1 MPTSTP
7 PARPVPGWIP
17 ELDTPATSADSRSP
31 RGAGEPH
38 RDTQAAASVI
48 PSGSAVNPV
57 TLVPGVDRTSGAP
70 VTVLGIGNPIM
81 GDDAIGL
88 ALLEALH
95 AAVGAREGV
104 DWVNGITDGMELLP
118 VVQDARYLLVL
129 DAVAG
134 ARMAPGTVRHLTGD
148 QVPRLLSMK
157 LSPHQ
162 VGLLD
167 ILAAARLL
175 GTEPE
180 AVEIVGVVPDEV
192 DLDLTLSPAATAG
205 VQAAVPVAVEALE
218 GLIARAQSDITG
230 RRR

>member
-1 MPTSTP
+1 MTSTSDSPTSPAP

-17 ELDTPATSADSRSP
+17 ELDTPTP
-31 RGAGEPH
+31 AGGEH
-38 RDTQAAASVI
+38 ARTGQAAASAV

-81 GDDAIGL
+81 GDDGIGL

-95 AAVGAREGV
+95 ARVGEREGV

-134 ARMAPGTVRHLTGD
+134 PGMEPGTVRHLTGD

-175 GTEPE
+175 GKEPE
-180 AVEIVGVVPDEV
+180 AVEIVGVVPGEV
-192 DLDLTLSPAATAG
+192 DLDLSLTAQASAG
-205 VQAAVPVAVEALE
+205 VGAAVPVAVEALE
-218 GLIARAQSDITG
+218 SLIKRARAES
-230 RRR
+230 

>member
-1 MPTSTP
+1 MPDSA
-7 PARPVPGWIP
+7 PATRPVPGWIP
-17 ELDTPATSADSRSP
+17 ALDARPAGTDPATH
-31 RGAGEPH
+31 AGEAAWPG
-38 RDTQAAASVI
+38 RAAASAI
-48 PSGSAVNPV
+48 PSGSPTHPV

-81 GDDAIGL
+81 GDDGIGL

-95 AAVGAREGV
+95 ATVGEREGV

-134 ARMAPGTVRHLTGD
+134 PGLAPGSVRHLTGD

-175 GTEPE
+175 GKEPE

-192 DLDLTLSPAATAG
+192 DLDLALSPAARAG

-218 GLIARAQSDITG
+218 GLIERAQAA
-230 RRR
+230 R